1 MELNIDVSGVCFSF
15 RPGQPCLTEVSLSVP
30 HSRMC
35 CLLGPNGA
43 GKTTLIRC
51 LVGLLKPQAGQMRV
65 AGRDV
70 TALPA
75 RQRAQLIA
83 YLPQASATVFP
94 FTTLEMVVMGRTPH
108 LRTAASPS
116 RADRQAALAALE
128 RLRVPHLAPRPFS
141 QLSGGEHQL
150 VMLAR
155 ALVQEAPVLVL
166 DEPTA
171 ALDYGNEI
179 RFLQV
184 VTELL
189 TTGPTVLMTTHQPD
203 HASMWADQAVL
214 MRDGAVVLSGPPSEV
229 ITSEQLSSLYD
240 IPVRVAE
247 LPPGSDGTAGQLVCL
262 PDVTSPR
269 QRRLAANPP
278 ATRPPS

>member
-1 MELNIDVSGVCFSF
+1 MGLNIDISGVSFSF
-15 RPGQPCLTEVSLSVP
+15 GSRERCLTEVSMSVP
-30 HSRMC
+30 ESELC

-51 LVGLLKPQAGQMRV
+51 LVGLLKPQAGAMWV

-70 TALPA
+70 TALSA

-83 YLPQASATVFP
+83 YLPQTTTTVFP

-108 LRTAASPS
+108 LRVAASPS

-128 RLRVPHLAPRPFS
+128 RLGIAHLAPRPFS

-171 ALDYGNEI
+171 ALDYGNEV

-184 VTELL
+184 VTDLVA
-189 TTGPTVLMTTHQPD
+189 TGPTVLMTTHQPN
-203 HASMWADQAVL
+203 HATMWADQAVL
-214 MRDGAVVLSGPPSEV
+214 MRDGAVVLSGPPSKV
-229 ITSEQLSSLYD
+229 VTGDRLSSLYD
-240 IPVRVAE
+240 TPVRVAQ
-247 LPPGSDGTAGQLVCL
+247 LPPTGDGASEQLVCL
-262 PDVTSPR
+262 PDVSPPR
-269 QRRLAANPP
+269 ERRLAASPP
-278 ATRPPS
+278 ATSPPS

>member
-1 MELNIDVSGVCFSF
+1 MGLNIDISGVSFSF
-15 RPGQPCLTEVSLSVP
+15 GSQQPCLTEVSLSVP
-30 HSRMC
+30 ESKLC

-51 LVGLLKPQAGQMRV
+51 LVGLLKPQAGAMQV

-70 TALPA
+70 SALSA

-83 YLPQASATVFP
+83 YLPQTTTTVFP

-108 LRTAASPS
+108 LRTAAAPS

-128 RLRVPHLAPRPFS
+128 QLRIPHLAARPFG

-150 VMLAR
+150 AMLAR
-155 ALVQEAPVLVL
+155 ALVQQAPVLVL

-171 ALDYGNEI
+171 ALDYGNEV

-184 VTELL
+184 ITDLVA
-189 TTGPTVLMTTHQPD
+189 TGPTVLMTTHQPN
-203 HASMWADQAVL
+203 HATMWADQAVL
-214 MRDGAVVLSGPPSEV
+214 MRDGAVVLSGPPPQV
-229 ITSEQLSSLYD
+229 VTSNQLSSLYD
-240 IPVRVAE
+240 IPVRVAQ
-247 LPPGSDGTAGQLVCL
+247 LPPSGDGASEQLVCL
-262 PDVTSPR
+262 PEVSPPR
-269 QRRLAANPP
+269 QRQPAVEPP
-278 ATRPPS
+278 AASPPN